1 MRYLKFQ
8 TPVTLRIGPFLDITD
23 GVTEEESLAGGGIER
38 AREGEAFAPRSDTT
52 ATVHDAEGW
61 YSCVLNATDTGLV
74 GSLIVKAHS
83 AGTHLPV
90 WHEFMVL
97 PAVSYDTL
105 VLGTDS
111 FDVNVT
117 AMAAGTVTAAA
128 IATDAIDDDAIATG
142 AIAATAFSAGAI
154 DAAAIATD
162 AIGAAE
168 IAAGAI
174 DAATFATGAIASTA
188 FAAGAIDAAAIA
200 TDAIG
205 SAEMAA
211 TAVSE
216 IADQVWDE
224 LISGHVI
231 AGSFAEYF
239 GTHEEASSGPPA
251 ATASIAD
258 MLHWMFTLSRNRLL
272 QTDSL
277 QTIRNSA
284 DSGDIATAA
293 VSDADGTF
301 ERSEWTT

>member
-83 AGTHLPV
+83 VGTHLPV

-105 VLGTDS
+105 VLGTDI

-117 AMAAGTVTAAA
+117 AMAADVLTETAIEA
-128 IATDAIDDDAIATG
+128 DAITAGKIAN
-142 AIAATAFSAGAI
+142 GAI
-154 DAAAIATD
+154 DADTFV
-162 AIGAAE
+162 
-168 IAAGAI
+168 AGAI
-174 DAATFATGAIASTA
+174 NSTVIGDNAIGNSKIEDGAISYLKFASD
-188 FAAGAIDAAAIA
+188 AIDARAIA
-200 TDAIG
+200 ENAIG
-205 SAEMAA
+205 SSEMAT

-284 DSGDIATAA
+284 NSGDIATAA
-293 VSDADGTF
+293 VSDDAGTF

>member
-1 MRYLKFQ
+1 
-8 TPVTLRIGPFLDITD
+8 
-23 GVTEEESLAGGGIER
+23 
-38 AREGEAFAPRSDTT
+38 
-52 ATVHDAEGW
+52 
-61 YSCVLNATDTGLV
+61 
-74 GSLIVKAHS
+74 
-83 AGTHLPV
+83 
-90 WHEFMVL
+90 MVL

-117 AMAAGTVTAAA
+117 AMAAGVLTATAIEADAITADKIDDGAIDTDTFVAGAINSTVIGDNA
-128 IATDAIDDDAIATG
+128 IGNSKIEDGAISYLKFASDAIDAR
-142 AIAATAFSAGAI
+142 AIAA
-154 DAAAIATD
+154 
-162 AIGAAE
+162 
-168 IAAGAI
+168 
-174 DAATFATGAIASTA
+174 
-188 FAAGAIDAAAIA
+188 
-200 TDAIG
+200 DAIG
-205 SAEMAA
+205 SSEMAA

-216 IADQVWDE
+216 IAEKVWDE
-224 LISGHVI
+224 LVSGHVI